1 MINLPPE
8 VERFRQM
15 MNRSSSPRQFLLKVL
30 PVPKMAAKF
39 PRTPRMRDLSS
50 HELALIHR
58 RASTPKEAWRAFI
71 TMYARKQCRKR
82 NEYWKA
88 LGYPNL
94 KAARAK
100 HQANREA
107 MWIERYKA
115 YQEYLKEA
123 DTNA

>member
-71 TMYARKQCRKR
+71 TM
-82 NEYWKA
+82 
-88 LGYPNL
+88 
-94 KAARAK
+94 
-100 HQANREA
+100 
-107 MWIERYKA
+107 
-115 YQEYLKEA
+115 
-123 DTNA
+123 